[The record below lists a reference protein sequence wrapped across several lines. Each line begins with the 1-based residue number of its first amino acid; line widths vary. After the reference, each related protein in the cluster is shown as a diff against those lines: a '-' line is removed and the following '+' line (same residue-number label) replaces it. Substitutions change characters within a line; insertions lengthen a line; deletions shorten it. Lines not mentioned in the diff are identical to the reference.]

1 MRTSRRADHR
11 ARGASGKRSGV
22 SEVWKDLAGI
32 LRREAGRLEGFLGF
46 VRCLGAQDPET
57 ARDLEEFV
65 LGHLDPDHE
74 MEELDLLHAE
84 IEAEL
89 GALLHRL
96 TEHNQ
101 DLEAHQKLENAGGGP
116 RSPAPSWPSSS
127 PYLGCAAARSRN
139 AFRPAAPTPIT
150 SAGAGCAGGKKRQR
164 PPMGPSSTTSPTRP
178 TTATA

>member
-1 MRTSRRADHR
+1 MRTSRRADRR
-11 ARGASGKRSGV
+11 ARGASGQRSGV
-22 SEVWKDLAGI
+22 SDVRENHAGI

-89 GALLHRL
+89 GTLLHRL

-116 RSPAPSWPSSS
+116 RSPAPSWPNSS

-139 AFRPAAPTPIT
+139 AFRPAAPTPGT
-150 SAGAGCAGGKKRQR
+150 SAGA
-164 PPMGPSSTTSPTRP
+164 
-178 TTATA
+178 